1 MMQCPE
7 ERNTL
12 IYDVIFS
19 EFHQKGYSSP
29 QVTQLNFHKNN
40 VTKCKKDSS
49 NHEKMQISKLP
60 ELKQDFIS
68 HDLQFE
74 HINEA
79 ILYSLNKGDK

>member
-29 QVTQLNFHKNN
+29 QVTQLNFDKNN
-40 VTKCKKDSS
+40 VTNCKR
-49 NHEKMQISKLP
+49 
-60 ELKQDFIS
+60 LKQSWKNGNFKIDFS
-68 HDLQFE
+68 
-74 HINEA
+74 
-79 ILYSLNKGDK
+79 